1 MTSFITTTYLCFC
14 DLNTEQLYLINVKRG
29 GSDNVFHTPLETT
42 PNLWILE
49 F

>member
-1 MTSFITTTYLCFC
+1 MTSFITTAYLCFC

-29 GSDNVFHTPLETT
+29 GSGNVFHTRLETI